1 MRLAIIAFCLLQA
14 LALSAQRD
22 DPSINL
28 MDTEDSWRKEA
39 FTFPKPFAPEVNF
52 DGVADVRFTD
62 GWENTSS
69 PNFWSYAFAW
79 KIAEKLSDEELES
92 YLHLYFDGLMKV
104 VNRDTTKTVTPTLA
118 SFTSFNV
125 SEDSHNYKGKIR
137 LYDAFFT
144 QEMLTLNVN
153 GEYRYCEEERV
164 NLYIF
169 RLSPQAL
176 TSTVWEYVNKTT
188 LKENTCKSK

>member
-118 SFTSFNV
+118 SFTSFNE